1 MNIEQEKLEMLMH
14 RYNIAIGEVD
24 GVIDFVSDLLDAYAD
39 DIEKAEPYATN
50 TIQKLR
56 SAAYETWNL
65 HEYLQVSL

>member
-1 MNIEQEKLEMLMH
+1 MYIEPEKLEMLMH
-14 RYNIAIGEVD
+14 RYNIVIGEVD

-56 SAAYETWNL
+56 SAAYEAWNL